1 MIKVLDK
8 GYVRFVDK
16 MGSDLSVVNAA
27 RVSFEKESTE
37 LNEKDVKLL
46 RFLADHD
53 HTSPF
58 RHASMAIEIYAP
70 LMVARQMW
78 KYCVG
83 ASHVEDATVWNESC
97 FPGNQRIKTFHPRKS
112 GSFITVK
119 ELFEKQYNRP
129 SLRSV
134 NEQGEIVQG
143 RVKQVWHAGKA
154 DVYRLTTE
162 AGPTVECTLS
172 HRIATPDRGFIHLS
186 ELNVG
191 DSVLINGIPAHK
203 NRDWLAQ
210 KYVVEGLSQKE
221 IGAICQCTHPSE
233 IVSVEKTQENVDVYD
248 IEMEDIPNL
257 CVGNVVVHNS
267 RRYVTEE
274 PVFMELQADDFRRQ
288 SKDKKQGSEG
298 CLESSDAEALAKLL
312 KNHQA
317 RSHNLYEYAINL
329 GCPSEQ
335 ARLFLPAYGMYVRWR
350 WSGSL
355 AMWLHMLD
363 QRLHKDAQY
372 ENQQYARAIA
382 ELIKE
387 HFPQS
392 MQAWCSDGGN

>member
-1 MIKVLDK
+1 MLQVLDK

-27 RVSFEKESTE
+27 RVSFEKESAE

-58 RHASMAIEIYAP
+58 RHASMAIEVYAP

-83 ASHVEDATVWNESC
+83 ASHVEDATVWNES
-97 FPGNQRIKTFHPRKS
+97 
-112 GSFITVK
+112 
-119 ELFEKQYNRP
+119 
-129 SLRSV
+129 
-134 NEQGEIVQG
+134 
-143 RVKQVWHAGKA
+143 
-154 DVYRLTTE
+154 
-162 AGPTVECTLS
+162 
-172 HRIATPDRGFIHLS
+172 
-186 ELNVG
+186 
-191 DSVLINGIPAHK
+191 
-203 NRDWLAQ
+203 
-210 KYVVEGLSQKE
+210 
-221 IGAICQCTHPSE
+221 
-233 IVSVEKTQENVDVYD
+233 
-248 IEMEDIPNL
+248 
-257 CVGNVVVHNS
+257 S

-274 PVFMELQADDFRRQ
+274 PLFMELQADDFRRQ

-298 CLESSDAEALAKLL
+298 CLEAGDAEALAKML
-312 KNHQA
+312 KNHQDL
-317 RSHNLYEYAINL
+317 SINLYNYAISL